1 MTITSTP
8 TPPAPAALDPAHE
21 KLKKATEGFES
32 YFLHQLLVEM
42 RKTVPKDTEAKDDAH
57 QEETFRDMMDQTLAD
72 TISRRG
78 DFGLGKMMYD
88 QLASTVGTPAAP
100 VKIDTRR

>member
-1 MTITSTP
+1 MTTTP
-8 TPPAPAALDPAHE
+8 ALAPSAPAALDPAHV

-42 RKTVPKDTEAKDDAH
+42 RKTVPKDTESKDDAH

-72 TISRRG
+72 TISHRG

-88 QLASTVGTPAAP
+88 QLASTVGAPAAP
-100 VKIDTRR
+100 TKVDTHG

>member
-1 MTITSTP
+1 MTINLDP
-8 TPPAPAALDPAHE
+8 TPSVPAALDPAHA

-42 RKTVPKDTEAKDDAH
+42 RKTVPKDTETKDDAH

-72 TISRRG
+72 TISKRG

-88 QLASTVGTPAAP
+88 QLSNSVGAPAPQAK
-100 VKIDTRR
+100 VDTRR

>member
-1 MTITSTP
+1 MTLTP
-8 TPPAPAALDPAHE
+8 TAPPSAPAALDPAHA

-42 RKTVPKDTEAKDDAH
+42 RKTVPKDTETKDDAH

-72 TISRRG
+72 TISKRG
-78 DFGLGKMMYD
+78 DFGLGKIMYD
-88 QLASTVGTPAAP
+88 QLSKTVGTPNAP
-100 VKIDTRR
+100 AKLDTRG